1 MKNMIRVKTQYKDF
15 AKYSLCLS
23 PLLLTVIIALI
34 LSSTPTNATSANAS
48 VIVGAACTMTAT
60 INSAHTA
67 EVPPGSSQQDIGST
81 TLQTIC
87 NDTGGFAIYA
97 IGYSNNEYGNTK
109 MIQTGVSSNP
119 VEFNTGTNTSG
130 NSSWAMKLSQ
140 VTTGT
145 YATTIDNG
153 YSAYSVVPTTYTKV
167 AHRDSATDAVGT
179 SPAVGTS
186 ISLTYQSHIS
196 TTQDTG
202 TYQGKVKFTL
212 VHPANETPAQPQTTP
227 SGYIGYYPNTSMAT
241 GSMTTSGGA
250 PVQQLTASQTSATLL
265 ASNFSRE
272 GYGFAGWND
281 KFDYSGNYY
290 GPNEEITFTAGQ
302 YTGDNEGL
310 SLYAVWVKSVGSF
323 QHNTYE
329 VCDSLTSAPSSGNAT
344 MASVSALTDLR
355 DNQTY
360 AIARLSDDL
369 CWMIENLRLDSQYT
383 TRSGDAALSRGYGT
397 YSGTGTDYGSFIG
410 LADSEN
416 SGFSSTFTPNSLY
429 STDGANNTMN
439 INSNDNPFVRIPRYN
454 NTNTNSSTRAT
465 SLTASSNYSTVANA
479 NIYGYG
485 NYYSWAAALANT
497 IHYATDNTSLV
508 NTAICPATWFLP
520 QGGSVTSEINVD
532 GDESEWRDYYILGY
546 YTMSEVATANQDTP
560 NSGKSYYSGTTLNAN
575 GDTATKAFRKF
586 PNNFIYSGQFYNSA
600 IGNRGSNGY
609 YWSSTPSTNGTA
621 YRFVVNNTNVYP
633 GTNNDDKF
641 KGFAVRCFFVPE

>member
-1 MKNMIRVKTQYKDF
+1 MQSKEF
-15 AKYSLCLS
+15 ALYSLCLS
-23 PLLLTVIIALI
+23 PILLTIIISLI
-34 LSSTPTNATSANAS
+34 LTSTPTSATSASAS

-60 INSAHTA
+60 VNTAHTA

-87 NDTGGFAIYA
+87 NDASGFAIYA

-109 MIQTGVSSNP
+109 MIQTSASSTP
-119 VEFNTGTNTSG
+119 AEFNTGTNTSG

-153 YSAYSVVPTTYTKV
+153 YSAYSVVPTTFTKV
-167 AHRDSATDAVGT
+167 AHRDSATDATTT

-302 YTGDNEGL
+302 YSGDNDGL

-323 QHNTYE
+323 QHDAWD
-329 VCDSLTSAPSSGNAT
+329 VCDSLTVAPTNVKAT

-360 AIARLSDDL
+360 AIARLSDGF
-369 CWMIENLRLDSQYT
+369 CWMIENLRIESQYT
-383 TRSGDAALSRGYGT
+383 TRTGDAALSGGYGT
-397 YSGTGTDYGSFIG
+397 YSGTGIDYGSFIG
-410 LADSEN
+410 LANAES

-429 STDGANNTMN
+429 STDGSNNTVN
-439 INSNDNPFVRIPRYN
+439 INSADNPQVRIPRYN
-454 NTNTNSSTRAT
+454 NINTNSSTRAT
-465 SLTASSNYSTVANA
+465 SLTASATYSTLANA

-497 IHYATDNTSLV
+497 IHYATDNISLV
-508 NTAICPATWFLP
+508 STSICPADWFLP
-520 QGGSVTSEINVD
+520 QGGSITSEINVD
-532 GDESEWRDYYILGY
+532 GDDSTWRDYYSLGY
-546 YTMSEVATANQDTP
+546 YIMSEVGTAHQDTANDG
-560 NSGKSYYSGTTLNAN
+560 NSYYSGNTINAM

-586 PNNFIYSGQFYNSA
+586 PNNIIFSGQFKNSSA
-600 IGNRGSNGY
+600 SNRGGNGY
-609 YWSSTPSTNGTA
+609 YWSTTPSTNGTA
-621 YRFVVNNTNVYP
+621 YRLVVNNANVYP
-633 GTNNDDKF
+633 GTNKDDKF
-641 KGFAVRCFFVPE
+641 NGFAVRCFFLPE

>member
-1 MKNMIRVKTQYKDF
+1 MNRVKMQSKEF
-15 AKYSLCLS
+15 ALYSLCLS
-23 PLLLTVIIALI
+23 PILLTIIISLI
-34 LSSTPTNATSANAS
+34 LTSTPTSATSASAS

-60 INSAHTA
+60 VNTAHVA

-87 NDTGGFAIYA
+87 NDASGFAIYA

-109 MIQTGVSSNP
+109 MIQTSASSTP
-119 VEFNTGTNTSG
+119 AEFNTGTNTSG

-153 YSAYSVVPTTYTKV
+153 YSAYSVVPTTFTKV
-167 AHRDSATDAVGT
+167 AHRDSATDATTT

-290 GPNEEITFTAGQ
+290 GPNEDITFTAGQ
-302 YTGDNEGL
+302 YSGDNDGL
-310 SLYAVWVKSVGSF
+310 SLYAVWVPSAGYF
-323 QHNTYE
+323 QTDAYD
-329 VCDSLTSAPSSGNAT
+329 VCESLATPPSTGKAT

-355 DNQTY
+355 DRQTY
-360 AIARLSDDL
+360 AVAKLADGI
-369 CWMIENLRLDSQYT
+369 CWMIENLRLESQYT
-383 TRSGDAALSRGYGT
+383 TREGDAALSRGYGT
-397 YSGTGTDYGSFIG
+397 GTTYGSFVG
-410 LADSEN
+410 LASAEN
-416 SGFSSTFTPNSLY
+416 SGFASTFTPNSLY
-429 STDGANNTMN
+429 TIDGSNNTIN
-439 INSNDNPFVRIPRYN
+439 INSSDYPAVRIPRYN
-454 NTNTNSSTRAT
+454 NINTSSSTRAT
-465 SLTASSNYSTVANA
+465 SLTASTTYSTIANA

-497 IHYATDNTSLV
+497 IHYNTDNLSLV
-508 NTAICPATWFLP
+508 STSICPADWLLP
-520 QGGSVTSEINVD
+520 QGGSVTATINVD
-532 GDESEWRDYYILGY
+532 GDQSDWRDFYLLGY
-546 YTMSEVATANQDTP
+546 YTMSQVRTAYQDTP
-560 NSGKSYYSGTTLNAN
+560 NSGKPYYSGSTLNSN

-586 PNNFIYSGQFYNSA
+586 PNNFVYSGHFKNA
-600 IGNRGSNGY
+600 ATGNRGSNGY
-609 YWSSTPSTNGTA
+609 YWSATPGTSGTA

-641 KGFAVRCFFVPE
+641 NGFAVRCFYVFE